1 MKANRKEEVKMFRT
15 SIALPE
21 NLYKRLAHVAVDEN
35 KTLRELMTEAIEEFI
50 TRKEKG
56 GSKR

>member
-1 MKANRKEEVKMFRT
+1 MFRT

-21 NLYKRLAHVAVDEN
+21 GLYKRLAHLAVDEN
-35 KTLRELMTEAIEEFI
+35 KTLRELMTEAIKEFI

-56 GSKR
+56 GSKK